1 MTNNLIFEPL
11 MHSIC
16 SFLFAIIILLLV
28 FSLAWSF
35 FIIRCIQV
43 VHFYLLLYNLIACFL
58 SYVIVE
64 ILCWFVLFSA
74 DFYLLDPVSINYYY
88 YYRQG
93 QHTLTTSRSQG
104 QSQGHE
110 GHFRYYGFS
119 RISPTVMIG
128 EWLFSSVKHSNG
140 SVGHLG
146 PCWAIY
152 YQRWQNVADPTSL
165 DVLVLL
171 CAA

>member
-1 MTNNLIFEPL
+1 MISVSYMKSWKSMTNNLIFEPL

-28 FSLAWSF
+28 FSLAWSL

-88 YYRQG
+88 YYLTVQG
-93 QHTLTTSRSQG
+93 FQNWLCYCSSSITKKMTTIRSLWN
-104 QSQGHE
+104 
-110 GHFRYYGFS
+110 R
-119 RISPTVMIG
+119 
-128 EWLFSSVKHSNG
+128 
-140 SVGHLG
+140 
-146 PCWAIY
+146 
-152 YQRWQNVADPTSL
+152 
-165 DVLVLL
+165 
-171 CAA
+171 